1 MSKVLSQTKLNNT
14 LTLSECNDG
23 IWLWDDTRRMNL
35 SIRAKSNTDALV
47 KALEYYQKRLMKIE
61 QEHADLKE
69 KVDIFVAQFA
79 EDSDDPF

>member
-1 MSKVLSQTKLNNT
+1 M
-14 LTLSECNDG
+14 
-23 IWLWDDTRRMNL
+23 